1 MTRMMMRIVI
11 LCAALMVPYGIVA
24 AQTETQ
30 TAVQANP
37 NDVSSIDSIIAAVYA
52 SISGPKGER
61 RDWDRFRSLFFK
73 DARLIPSGGNNP
85 DGATALSVDD
95 YIKRAD
101 QFFFDNGFFEREIG
115 REQHRFGNI
124 AQVFS
129 AYDSKRTLA
138 DAEPFARGINSI
150 QLLNHNGRWWVVN
163 IFWQGE
169 SADYPIPDEYLN

>member
-1 MTRMMMRIVI
+1 MRLTIKLIV
-11 LCAALMVPYGIVA
+11 LCAAFVVPVLPASAQENTPTASPEDVASIDNIIVA
-24 AQTETQ
+24 
-30 TAVQANP
+30 
-37 NDVSSIDSIIAAVYA
+37 IYA

-73 DARLIPSGGNNP
+73 DARLIPSATNTP

-115 REQHRFGNI
+115 RQQHRFGNI

-129 AYDSKRTLA
+129 TYDSKRTLA
-138 DAEPFARGINSI
+138 DPEPFARGINSI
-150 QLLNHNGRWWVVN
+150 QLLKHNDRWWVVT

-169 SADYPIPDEYLN
+169 SETAPIPSEYLN